1 MNILLLN
8 HHKGGTLLYIDKS
21 LKYKLRKDLNLNKPN
36 EIELTFIE
44 IIETKKKNT
53 VISCIY
59 KHPKV
64 PIKEFLNDNLQPLL
78 IELSFEKEEVIL
90 MGDFNI
96 NLLNCNT
103 EKYTSDYIDTLYSH
117 SFYPSINSR
126 TRINPTSKILIDDIF
141 YNNASNNII
150 SGNCNLNLRPLHSI
164 STSPR
169 TAHRRSTAEGKRK
182 KIIS

>member
-78 IELSFEKEEVIL
+78 IKLFFEKEEVIL

-141 YNNASNNII
+141 YNNVSNNII

-164 STSPR
+164 SPSPG